1 MAQRVILATNNRKKL
16 AEMTRLFEGKG
27 YEVVSM
33 GEVGVDKLPPENGE
47 TFAEN
52 AKIKAVA
59 AARVS
64 GEIAVGDDSGLCVD
78 ALNGAPGIFSARF
91 AGEPTDDD
99 ANNEKL
105 VKMLSRVPYAKRGA
119 KMVCSLVVAA
129 PNGDC
134 VEVSGECEGMIGF
147 SIDGDNGFGY
157 DPLFYVNQRSFAAL
171 EDEEK
176 DMISHRSKAVAEL
189 LKILPDFF
197 AKHNNSGQ
205 DGQ

>member
-1 MAQRVILATNNRKKL
+1 MAQRLVLATNNRKKL
-16 AEMTRLFEGKG
+16 AEMKRLFEGKG

-64 GEIAVGDDSGLCVD
+64 GEITVGDDSGLCVD

-119 KMVCSLVVAA
+119 QMVCSLVVAA

-157 DPLFYVNQRSFAAL
+157 DPLFYVNQRSFAVL

-176 DMISHRSKAVAEL
+176 DVISHRGKAVAEL
-189 LKILPDFF
+189 LKILPKFF
-197 AKHNNSGQ
+197 ERHNSSVQ